1 MWIKLCGILLILISG
16 TGIGYA
22 IAGVYTHRVNYLQ
35 ELHLAINLINTEIVY
50 KQTVL
55 SEALKKSSCEV
66 GPPVSDI
73 MHKAATCLQNKKDSL
88 FAPLWRD
95 LLLNSKLH
103 PDDKKIMN
111 EWGKMVGST
120 QLAEQEKNNKLTM
133 KKLVI
138 ARERAE
144 KIADKKV
151 KLARYSGVLIS
162 FLIIILCY

>member
-1 MWIKLCGILLILISG
+1 MWLKLCGILFILVSG

-22 IAGVYTHRVNYLQ
+22 IAGAYIYRVNYLQ

-55 SEALKKSSCEV
+55 SEALKKTSQEV
-66 GPPVSDI
+66 RPPVSDI
-73 MHKAATCLQNKKDSL
+73 MHKASIRLLNKKNSL

-95 LLLNSKLH
+95 LLLDSKLH
-103 PDDKKIMN
+103 QDDKKIMI

-120 QLAEQEKNNKLTM
+120 QLVEQEKNNKLTM

-144 KIADKKV
+144 KTADRKV

-162 FLIIILCY
+162 FLIIIICY